1 MGFDLKISTGGDETL
16 RKAFRTRV
24 PGLTV
29 KFPALNKVFEVKD
42 LSATGFAILDTEK
55 RFKENQAI
63 EVELYIKNRLFLG
76 GVEAQVMR
84 VLDNG
89 LVGVNFIEL
98 ARQKQAKLDKL
109 VLEVQKRLIEL
120 RKKKREQE

>member
-1 MGFDLKISTGGDETL
+1 MDFEIQISNGEESL

-29 KFPALNKVFEVKD
+29 RFPSISEAFEVKD
-42 LSATGFAILDTEK
+42 LSATGYAILDPEK
-55 RFKENQAI
+55 RFKEGQT
-63 EVELYIKNRLFLG
+63 VEADLLINKKLFLS
-76 GVEAQVMR
+76 GVHSEIMR

-89 LVGVNFIEL
+89 IVGINFVDLE
-98 ARQKQAKLDKL
+98 RQKQVKLDKL

-120 RKKKREQE
+120 RKKQREES